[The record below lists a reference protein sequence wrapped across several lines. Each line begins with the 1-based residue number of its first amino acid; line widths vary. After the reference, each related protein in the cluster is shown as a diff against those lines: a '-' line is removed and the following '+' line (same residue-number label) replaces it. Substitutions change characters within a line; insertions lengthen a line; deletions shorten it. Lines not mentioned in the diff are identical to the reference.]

1 MKKADFIRQGI
12 ADNKDMKPKELAE
25 KLNEEAKTAKYD
37 FKISPAE
44 ISTYKSKEKTA
55 ASDEKTPTKKTATF
69 DFPAPTANGATPDV
83 VSAAKAVKQLV
94 DKFGADTVKGLAELF
109 SAK

>member
-1 MKKADFIRQGI
+1 MKKADFIRQGLS
-12 ADNKDMKPKELAE
+12 DNPGMTPKDLAE
-25 KLNEEAKTAKYD
+25 KLNAEAKAAKYD
-37 FKISPAE
+37 FTIKPAE
-44 ISTYKSKEKTA
+44 ISVYKSKAKSTGTTAPKKKA
-55 ASDEKTPTKKTATF
+55 ASF